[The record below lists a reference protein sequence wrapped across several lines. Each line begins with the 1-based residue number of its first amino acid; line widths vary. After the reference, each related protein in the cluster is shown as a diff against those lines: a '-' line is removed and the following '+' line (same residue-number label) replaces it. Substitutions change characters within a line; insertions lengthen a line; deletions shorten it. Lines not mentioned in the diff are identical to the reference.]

1 MEKKVAISVRLRGTK
16 YGEPGREIEVIH
28 RVLRFESIGNFN
40 PIFCTY
46 QNKKYLVQSLEG
58 DISDPF
64 RRKESYLNSLYIEI
78 AFVFKRKKG
87 GEFYCICADEKALEQ
102 YALGGGWISLT
113 DFVQDTKVSP
123 EEIIGKW
130 FYVVHSRVF
139 VLD

>member
-1 MEKKVAISVRLRGTK
+1 MEKQHAISVRLRGTK
-16 YGEPGREIEVIH
+16 YKEPGREIEVIH
-28 RVLRFESIGNFN
+28 RVLRFEAIGNFN

-78 AFVFKRKKG
+78 AFVFKRIKN
-87 GEFYCICADEKALEQ
+87 EPYCICADEKALEQ

-130 FYVVHSRVF
+130 FYVVQSRVF
-139 VLD
+139 VLG